1 VKFVIGLGLFAV
13 TMFGS
18 IFVVQANHY
27 DDMKMACLKSGGRGE
42 LLHSSLGI
50 PIGYECMR
58 QHLVLKY
65 RQGVYK

>member
-1 VKFVIGLGLFAV
+1 MKFVAGLALFAV
-13 TMFGS
+13 AMFGS
-18 IFVVQANHY
+18 IFVVQAGHY
-27 DDMKMACLKSGGRGE
+27 DDMKMACLKVNGSGK

-58 QHLVLKY
+58 LHLVLKY